1 MKKHL
6 WVLLF
11 LSSCLS
17 ISAQT
22 RGLVKGETIMF
33 YPVCDDLKNQYTGYD
48 CFYDTNKAYHN
59 HKFNEKEKNRFAT
72 DENKLTPF
80 KEIEDHYFYVDNT
93 QKYSKNG
100 KLKNEAY
107 IAFLTRDDGA
117 KMILRVLFQP
127 DKNTNAITQGMLVK
141 FYSGG
146 KMTTGVSL
154 PYITKSAWENS
165 HALKG
170 TKLVRT
176 SNDNYYLGK
185 DIKYLRNGKTTK
197 GYILDLVAENAN
209 RLKGNNVDPNRI
221 FLNGSVIGVN
231 NILFKNVANYA
242 FQQPFACVDFYDS
255 TVFLPLSDF
264 YGNGP
269 STLQMGYNILNYFCD
284 YNQKYNELV
293 ADLPPVHSE
302 FYKGLEVYYGRKTM
316 FIEGDDAAHFTGIG
330 NSNIPYILKPGYYT
344 FEKFDFDFD
353 KKKLKLSVY
362 LKDSVG
368 TEFAVT
374 AKNYDKL
381 TYEGYARSF
390 FEAFYRKSDII
401 TKDSLAAVKRD
412 AEENLRKLLKEAEDQ
427 EIASVSK
434 KYGSKIAHYY
444 RNLSADDREKFN
456 KAASR
461 WGAST
466 AKDIV
471 DGYVR
476 IGWNKDK
483 CRMSWG
489 EPRDINTTIGAWGRE
504 EQWCYYDSYL
514 YFENGKLTSIQN

>member
-1 MKKHL
+1 M
-6 WVLLF
+6 
-11 LSSCLS
+11 
-17 ISAQT
+17 
-22 RGLVKGETIMF
+22 
-33 YPVCDDLKNQYTGYD
+33 
-48 CFYDTNKAYHN
+48 
-59 HKFNEKEKNRFAT
+59 
-72 DENKLTPF
+72 
-80 KEIEDHYFYVDNT
+80 
-93 QKYSKNG
+93 
-100 KLKNEAY
+100 KNEAY

-146 KMTTGVSL
+146 KMTTGVNL

-185 DIKYLRNGKTTK
+185 DIKYLRNGKTTI
-197 GYILDLVAENAN
+197 GYIIDLAAENAIS
-209 RLKGNNVDPNRI
+209 LKCINLDPNRI
-221 FLNGSVIGVN
+221 YLYGPVVGAN

-344 FEKFDFDFD
+344 FEKFDFDYD
-353 KKKLKLSVY
+353 KKKLKLSVN
-362 LKDSVG
+362 LKDSVD

-374 AKNYDKL
+374 SKNYDKL
-381 TYEGYARSF
+381 TYEVYARSF
-390 FEAFYRKSDII
+390 FEAFYRISDII
-401 TKDSLAAVKRD
+401 TKDSLAAVERD
-412 AEENLRKLLKEAEDQ
+412 AEENLRKLLIEAEDQ

-461 WGAST
+461 WGAAT

>member
-1 MKKHL
+1 MT
-6 WVLLF
+6 
-11 LSSCLS
+11 
-17 ISAQT
+17 AQT

-80 KEIEDHYFYVDNT
+80 KEIEGHFFKVDNI

-165 HALKG
+165 QALKG
-170 TKLVRT
+170 TRLVRT

-185 DIKYLRNGKTTK
+185 EFEYLRNGKTTK

-221 FLNGSVIGVN
+221 FLNGAVIGVN

-374 AKNYDKL
+374 AKNYDK
-381 TYEGYARSF
+381 
-390 FEAFYRKSDII
+390 
-401 TKDSLAAVKRD
+401 
-412 AEENLRKLLKEAEDQ
+412 
-427 EIASVSK
+427 
-434 KYGSKIAHYY
+434 
-444 RNLSADDREKFN
+444 
-456 KAASR
+456 
-461 WGAST
+461 
-466 AKDIV
+466 
-471 DGYVR
+471 
-476 IGWNKDK
+476 
-483 CRMSWG
+483 
-489 EPRDINTTIGAWGRE
+489 
-504 EQWCYYDSYL
+504 
-514 YFENGKLTSIQN
+514 

>member
-11 LSSCLS
+11 LFSCLS

-146 KMTTGVSL
+146 KMTTGVNL

-209 RLKGNNVDPNRI
+209 RLKGNNVGPNRI
-221 FLNGSVIGVN
+221 FLNGSVVGVN
-231 NILFKNVANYA
+231 NILFGGVN
-242 FQQPFACVDFYDS
+242 
-255 TVFLPLSDF
+255 
-264 YGNGP
+264 
-269 STLQMGYNILNYFCD
+269 
-284 YNQKYNELV
+284 
-293 ADLPPVHSE
+293 
-302 FYKGLEVYYGRKTM
+302 
-316 FIEGDDAAHFTGIG
+316 
-330 NSNIPYILKPGYYT
+330 
-344 FEKFDFDFD
+344 
-353 KKKLKLSVY
+353 
-362 LKDSVG
+362 
-368 TEFAVT
+368 
-374 AKNYDKL
+374 
-381 TYEGYARSF
+381 
-390 FEAFYRKSDII
+390 
-401 TKDSLAAVKRD
+401 
-412 AEENLRKLLKEAEDQ
+412 
-427 EIASVSK
+427 
-434 KYGSKIAHYY
+434 
-444 RNLSADDREKFN
+444 
-456 KAASR
+456 
-461 WGAST
+461 
-466 AKDIV
+466 
-471 DGYVR
+471 
-476 IGWNKDK
+476 
-483 CRMSWG
+483 
-489 EPRDINTTIGAWGRE
+489 
-504 EQWCYYDSYL
+504 
-514 YFENGKLTSIQN
+514 